1 MSFKIF
7 FVNTDEIASGKMQ
20 EGTMSP
26 NYQTL
31 LNLKFRKGISTY
43 ELVRQFPEAIGRVSE
58 VALLDV
64 PERVLK
70 EILKEEK
77 LYDRLMRLKKK
88 FL

>member
-1 MSFKIF
+1 MK
-7 FVNTDEIASGKMQ
+7 VLA
-20 EGTMSP
+20 MSP

-31 LNLKFRKGISTY
+31 VDLKFKKGISTY
-43 ELVRQFPEAIGRVSE
+43 ELVRKFPDAIGRVSE
-58 VALLDV
+58 IALLDV
-64 PERVLK
+64 PEGVLR